1 MSFPSARSTFALGG
15 VTVLAVV
22 LGAAPALAHVEP
34 TVEQVPA
41 GSSTTVGLTLEH
53 GCDESPTKEVAVQ
66 IPDGVDEATP
76 VAPDG
81 WTAQSTADTVT
92 FTADPGS
99 ELDAHTSQ
107 AFEIELTPSADAVGD
122 VLLLKTVQ
130 TCVTGE
136 IGWIEEWDG
145 EGEEP
150 EHPAPQVTVVA
161 AGEEATAGEGDHHA
175 EETTVPEGDHHAEES
190 ATTVAEHHAE
200 EDAAASDAQDDQ
212 DDSNT
217 GVVLVVLVLAAIG
230 FGGVMLVR
238 SRRSSS
244 AP

>member
-1 MSFPSARSTFALGG
+1 MSFPSARSAFALGG

-41 GSSTTVGLTLEH
+41 GSSTAVGLTLEH
-53 GCDESPTKEVAVQ
+53 GCDESPTREVAVQ

-76 VAPDG
+76 VAPNG
-81 WTAQSTADTVT
+81 WTAESTADTVT

-107 AFEIELTPSADAVGD
+107 AFEIELTPSADAVGE

-175 EETTVPEGDHHAEES
+175 EES

-212 DDSNT
+212 DDSST

-238 SRRSSS
+238 SRRSPS